1 MHNLRDEIDTLLG
14 KIDEAHASQGSDWI
28 DQQGQ
33 YSANEQL
40 RPTLHVYILNQPLE
54 KLLAEQTSDK
64 IVESDE
70 EPVSDETSITESDAF
85 NQLPHSFPRSTSSRK
100 QRYLVTLLIVVLV
113 LLGAVASV
121 TTTILV
127 AQAPSALVTLI
138 PVQKDVTATTS
149 IGIILSKP
157 DRMHHEIQGRLL
169 PSLTLTQTR
178 TVLATGTGYE
188 EARVAYGSITFYNA
202 QLSVQVIVAGTLLT
216 GADGVSVVT
225 DQKAVIPPAVF
236 PTDGQT
242 TVSAHAALPGFTG
255 NIRAGDIYGSCCRLN
270 VFATNGVFRGGQNAR
285 AFSIVTQ
292 QDIDATVSM
301 LKSNLDPSVNAA
313 FQVQV
318 RTGETLIKP
327 IPCTLTVTTDHPT
340 GTEATQANV
349 TLSEICTGEVY
360 DSQAFDTLV
369 KQTTSQAAIK
379 QLGADYS
386 LTGNIQASIIQGT
399 VKDQKQG
406 IITLHVKGAGVWL
419 YRLHQQQLEQFKSMI
434 AGKST
439 VQAKAILLSSL
450 GVNAVSLSIKNGTI
464 VPADKNRIS
473 FIIMQSA

>member
-178 TVLATGTGYE
+178 TVL
-188 EARVAYGSITFYNA
+188 
-202 QLSVQVIVAGTLLT
+202 
-216 GADGVSVVT
+216 VSR
-225 DQKAVIPPAVF
+225 
-236 PTDGQT
+236 PT
-242 TVSAHAALPGFTG
+242 H
-255 NIRAGDIYGSCCRLN
+255 
-270 VFATNGVFRGGQNAR
+270 
-285 AFSIVTQ
+285 
-292 QDIDATVSM
+292 
-301 LKSNLDPSVNAA
+301 
-313 FQVQV
+313 
-318 RTGETLIKP
+318 
-327 IPCTLTVTTDHPT
+327 
-340 GTEATQANV
+340 
-349 TLSEICTGEVY
+349 
-360 DSQAFDTLV
+360 
-369 KQTTSQAAIK
+369 
-379 QLGADYS
+379 
-386 LTGNIQASIIQGT
+386 
-399 VKDQKQG
+399 
-406 IITLHVKGAGVWL
+406 
-419 YRLHQQQLEQFKSMI
+419 
-434 AGKST
+434 
-439 VQAKAILLSSL
+439 
-450 GVNAVSLSIKNGTI
+450 
-464 VPADKNRIS
+464 
-473 FIIMQSA
+473 